1 MHRESIRRILARAR
15 RTRRGMGM
23 GTAFTA
29 GLTIMTVGLALIVA
43 TSRIKVNVM
52 LAEEQAWDPTYQL
65 LLSLAESTVVIREG
79 DQRAVL
85 NMFDILS
92 MVGATQQSK
101 VVVRVEG
108 KSITIDVNELL
119 EKKLKRPF
127 ELIGRNQV
135 HLVLTDK
142 DQKKV
147 IVEYPRR
154 NTVDYRAWLEKE
166 NFEIGRVTSARM
178 LVPLPDG
185 TSTATLLLQYA
196 EVYS

>member
-1 MHRESIRRILARAR
+1 
-15 RTRRGMGM
+15 M

-65 LLSLAESTVVIREG
+65 LLSLSESTVVIREG
-79 DQRAVL
+79 DHRAVL

-101 VVVRVEG
+101 VVVRVGG

-127 ELIGRNQV
+127 ELIGRNQI
-135 HLVLTDK
+135 HIVLTDM

-166 NFEIGRVTSARM
+166 NFEISRVTSARM